1 MIPFNTYSIYE
12 LVAVMILA
20 PLAVVF
26 FLFYWKFGRQILD
39 LLAAFIIT
47 CFTIVCL
54 LVFLVDNIAPTG
66 TNSYTISGASEASL
80 SYVRVMYVVGLFAL
94 AFQMHFVLRYCN
106 VRNFL
111 SRHIWMVYALLI
123 LLTPII
129 WSKWFFQQRTVPLSS
144 QSSWVCA
151 APWYPHVGPLM
162 LFYIGI
168 WLTILTIM
176 LVSLYRPV
184 SQTRETVNHYFN
196 RIGMFRLLFVIGGVG
211 GLLDIVFGS
220 VGWVGITI
228 LPITAVCVAVIL
240 SNAMVR
246 DRLDT
251 ERKRQHLDREMEL
264 ASRIQRGLL
273 PQTPPVIERFE
284 LAGWSHPANHTGG
297 DTYDFVPLSDGQ
309 WMITLGDASGHGMG
323 PALVIAETRAL
334 LRAIS
339 RGFTRPSLIL
349 YETDQILSVDL
360 IEDMFVTCF
369 VGVLDTTTNMLT
381 FASAGQGP
389 ILFFDRSA
397 ERFSEIR
404 PTVPP
409 LGISLIPKP
418 GNGDLKQQFNIGDL
432 LVLVSDGFYETFN
445 RQGEM
450 FGIQRL
456 KESLLRHCNLPGA
469 EMIASVRGDVNC
481 FVEATDHPDDLTMVV
496 LQRF

>member
-1 MIPFNTYSIYE
+1 M
-12 LVAVMILA
+12 
-20 PLAVVF
+20 
-26 FLFYWKFGRQILD
+26 D

-47 CFTIVCL
+47 CFTIICL
-54 LVFLVDNIAPTG
+54 LTFLVDNVVPTG
-66 TNSYTISGASEASL
+66 TNSYAISGAGEASL
-80 SYVRVMYVVGLFAL
+80 SCTRAMYAVGLFTL
-94 AFQMHFVLRYCN
+94 AFQMHFVLRYRN
-106 VRNFL
+106 MRNFL
-111 SRHIWMVYALLI
+111 SRHIWLVYALLI
-123 LLTPII
+123 LPTPFV
-129 WSKWFFQQRTVPLSS
+129 WSKWFLQQRTEPLSS

-151 APWYPHVGPLM
+151 VPWFPHFGPLV
-162 LFYIGI
+162 LLYIGI
-168 WLTILTIM
+168 WLTVLTIM
-176 LVSLYRPV
+176 LVLLYRPV
-184 SQTRETVNHYFN
+184 SQARETVNHFFK
-196 RIGMFRLLFVIGGVG
+196 RIGAFRLSFVIGGVG
-211 GLLDIVFGS
+211 GLLDAFLG
-220 VGWVGITI
+220 GANWAGITI
-228 LPITAVCVAVIL
+228 IPITAVFVAVIL
-240 SNAMVR
+240 STAMVM

-251 ERKRQHLDREMEL
+251 ERKQQHLDREMEL

-273 PQTPPVIERFE
+273 PQTPPVVDRFE
-284 LAGWSHPANHTGG
+284 LVGWSHPANHTGG

-339 RGFTRPSLIL
+339 RGFTCPSLIL
-349 YETDQILSVDL
+349 YEADQILSVDL

-409 LGISLIPKP
+409 LGISLVPKP
-418 GNGDLKQQFNIGDL
+418 GNGNLKQQFNIGDL